1 MTATLL
7 SLPLPAPKKEA
18 ASQDHK
24 HWGQLQGS
32 SAALCISQ
40 ALSQY
45 KGPIVLITAD
55 TPSAMKLEK
64 EIAFFLSD
72 NKHNTPITLFPDWET
87 LPYDS
92 LSHKAAFPSQ
102 GRE

>member
-18 ASQDHK
+18 SSQDHK

-72 NKHNTPITLFPDWET
+72 NTKQTPITCFQIGKHCPTIRFRPIKTLF
-87 LPYDS
+87 
-92 LSHKAAFPSQ
+92 LSD
-102 GRE
+102 